1 MSITTRS
8 MFRFR
13 FIVEVY
19 LRFPLLDDDLG
30 QICNFFGT
38 VISKLANGYTN
49 FRLLEPY
56 ERW

>member
-1 MSITTRS
+1 